1 VKTASG
7 TAVHLKP
14 GRVATAIACLA
25 ALVAVTIVVLP
36 KRVAA
41 GQAESAIRPSTSAGY
56 RADDAAA
63 RPALLVE
70 DPVKARGKALCA
82 ECGIIESVQR
92 IETPM
97 AFTGWCD
104 ATELARAKNSG
115 KSFGREYHADGEPL
129 RDTVAA
135 AIAESRGT
143 TKDAVTTR
151 HRIVVRL
158 RNGSRQ
164 VFEEASPR
172 MVHVGDRMV
181 VIAGATPKTN
191 G

>member
-1 VKTASG
+1 
-7 TAVHLKP
+7 
-14 GRVATAIACLA
+14 
-25 ALVAVTIVVLP
+25 VAVG
-36 KRVAA
+36 R
-41 GQAESAIRPSTSAGY
+41 AEAAIRAPTSAGY
-56 RADDAAA
+56 RAEVPAA
-63 RPALLVE
+63 RPAVLVE
-70 DPVKARGKALCA
+70 DPSKARAKAVCA
-82 ECGIIESVQR
+82 ECGIIESVQL

-104 ATELARAKNSG
+104 ETEIARTRNSG
-115 KSFGREYHADGEPL
+115 KSFGRDYRVDREPL

-181 VIAGATPKTN
+181 VIAGVPKAN

>member
-1 VKTASG
+1 VKTAFG
-7 TAVHLKP
+7 TAVKFKS
-14 GRVATAIACLA
+14 GRVAAAIAFLA
-25 ALVAVTIVVLP
+25 AVAAVTIWALP
-36 KRVAA
+36 RGIVA
-41 GQAESAIRPSTSAGY
+41 GRAEAAVSPPISARSDEPV
-56 RADDAAA
+56 A

-70 DPVKARGKALCA
+70 DPSKPRAKATCA

-104 ATELARAKNSG
+104 ETEIARTQNSG
-115 KSFGREYHADGEPL
+115 KSFGREYGADREPL

-143 TKDAVTTR
+143 TKEAVTTR

-164 VFEEASPR
+164 VFDEAAPR
-172 MVHVGDRMV
+172 MVHVGDRIV
-181 VIAGATPKTN
+181 VIAGASKTH